1 MIFTDNLAEET
12 LKILTFWKDKINLT
26 ITWDIR
32 PPTYPRLTKFQQPI
46 KSALGPGY
54 TQRLFFPE
62 ILPEYNALLYVD
74 TDIIFLQDP
83 FKIWKNLHNMEKKSF
98 ACTSEHEDPV

>member
-1 MIFTDNLAEET
+1 MIFTDNLTEET
-12 LKILTFWKDKINLT
+12 KKILRSWKAKMNLN

-32 PPTYPRLTKFQQPI
+32 PPTYPLFKESQQPI
-46 KSALGPGY
+46 KNALGPGY

-62 ILPEYNALLYVD
+62 ILPEFNAVLYVD

-83 FKIWKNLHNMEKKSF
+83 FDIWKTLNNMGQKSF
-98 ACTSEHEDPV
+98 ACVSENIDPK

>member
-12 LKILTFWKDKINLT
+12 EKILTSWKVNMNIN
-26 ITWDIR
+26 IKWDIR
-32 PPTYPRLTKFQQPI
+32 PPTYPILRESQEPI
-46 KSALGPGY
+46 KKALGPGY

-62 ILPEYNALLYVD
+62 ILPEFNAVLYVD

-83 FKIWKNLHNMEKKSF
+83 FDTWKTLDNMTQKSF
-98 ACTSEHEDPV
+98 ACVSENIDPV

>member
-12 LKILTFWKDKINLT
+12 TKILTSWKDKMNLN

-32 PPTYPRLTKFQQPI
+32 PPTYPRLTESQQPI
-46 KSALGPGY
+46 KSALGPDY

-62 ILPEYNALLYVD
+62 ILPELNAVLYVD

-83 FKIWKNLHNMEKKSF
+83 FDTWNTLDNMTQKSF
-98 ACTSEHEDPV
+98 GCVSENIDPV